1 MKFEQPQ
8 YSDGIRKGT
17 QTKFAG
23 LNRNEGAGDGELWDM
38 RNLCSDHYPLL
49 ATRPR
54 RRKLRTLRKPNG
66 LFSWEKLCW
75 VDGTE
80 FYYDGE
86 KKGEVEDSEKSFCA
100 MNGYI
105 IISPDMAYY
114 NVYTD
119 EFGSLGAKTEALA
132 VSFEDGTIYGEPAEA
147 NTIRAAGTDWTRY
160 FREGDAVEISGC
172 VELTGNNVSYIIR
185 EIEGE
190 LLRFYE
196 NSFTVGEEAAVTIE
210 RKVPELGF
218 MIENENRL
226 WGCADS
232 TLYASKLGDPFNF
245 FVYDGLDTDSFAV
258 DAGSSGTFTGAFSYL
273 GYPTFFK
280 ERNIYKVYGN
290 VPSNFEIMGSATLGL
305 AAGSE
310 KSLAIAGETLFYLNR
325 NGVCMYTGGV
335 PAPVSRPFG
344 TERYRNGRAGSDG
357 LKYWISMQDMD
368 DTWHLFCYDTQRGL
382 WHEEDETEVIGFAW
396 SEGGLYMLDRAGDIW
411 ITGNPGVIPEG
422 TEAEEAF
429 DWYAEFTDFTD
440 DSPNKKGVSKLQ
452 IRMELEEGASCTVKI
467 QMDSDGEWITP
478 KDGTM
483 EEATK
488 RSYWLAIIPERADH
502 YRLRLEGTGGCKIYS
517 ISRDYY
523 IGSESKSL
531 PGRQ

>member
-23 LNRNEGAGDGELWDM
+23 LNHNVGAGDGELWDM
-38 RNLCSDHYPLL
+38 KNLCSDYYPLL
-49 ATRPR
+49 ATRPK
-54 RRKLRTLRKPNG
+54 RRKLTTLTKPNG

-75 VDGTE
+75 VDGTG
-80 FYYDGE
+80 FYYDGVL
-86 KKGEVEDSEKSFCA
+86 KGTVEDSEKSFCA

-114 NVYTD
+114 NIYQDT
-119 EFGSLGAKTEALA
+119 FGSLGAKTGALQ
-132 VSFEDGTIYGEPAEA
+132 VSFEDGTIYGTAAAA
-147 NTIRAAGTDWTRY
+147 NTLRAQGTDWSQY
-160 FREGDAVEISGC
+160 FQIGDAVEISGC
-172 VELTGNNVSYIIR
+172 EQATANNGSFIIR
-185 EIEGE
+185 EIDGE
-190 LLRFYE
+190 VLRFYE
-196 NSFTVGEEAAVTIE
+196 NSFTLGTENAVTVE
-210 RKVPELGF
+210 RKVPKLDF

-226 WGCADS
+226 WGCAES
-232 TLYASKLGDPFNF
+232 MIYASKLGDPFNF
-245 FVYDGLDTDSFAV
+245 FVYDGLDTDGFAV
-258 DAGSSGTFTGAFSYL
+258 DAGSSGIFTGAISYL

-280 ERNIYKVYGN
+280 ERNIYKVYGST
-290 VPSNFEIMGSATLGL
+290 PSNFEIMGSATLGL

-325 NGVCMYTGGV
+325 NGICMYTGGV
-335 PAPVSRPFG
+335 PATISRSFG
-344 TERYRNGRAGSDG
+344 TERYRNARAGSDG
-357 LKYWISMQDMD
+357 LKYWVSMQDMD

-382 WHEEDETEVIGFAW
+382 WHEEDETRAIGFAW
-396 SEGGLYMLDRAGDIW
+396 SEGALYMLDDSGDLWLIG
-411 ITGNPGVIPEG
+411 TPGTIPEG
-422 TEAEEAF
+422 AEEEDDF
-429 DWYAEFTDFTD
+429 DWYAEFSDFTD

-452 IRMELEEGASCTVKI
+452 IRMELEENASCTVKI
-467 QMDSDGEWITP
+467 QMDSDGEWVIP
-478 KDGTM
+478 NDGTM

-502 YRLRLEGTGGCKIYS
+502 YRLRFEGTGGCRIYS